1 VSTRGTQRRR
11 SLAVRALAL
20 VVAASINLCGAL
32 PAGAIVTVGVAHGYG
47 SQADLTLGPAP
58 PLTIF
63 SQPSIVNGAP
73 APFVGNANLPALN
86 VSTEFNGFT
95 MAEFITGDS
104 DVNISSNVDGLLG
117 VRSASADS
125 TVADVEVRVFSQIPP
140 LIPTTFTTLF
150 ELNATE
156 IFSSVDVSGDFAAF
170 TASSVATLAGTGGLG
185 NDQASITVTTEF
197 DSETFLLAT
206 SPLPNSGFTI
216 LPGVG
221 PGEVEGLE
229 GKIQVIMNELTLSGD
244 GITEQGIDVKALH
257 VIFNSGMLAFP
268 PDLEQQAFF
277 GEFSVARSLARLE
290 AATSTPAVVPEPSTI
305 WLGLPAI
312 ALLAARRKRKWEN
325 VTG

>member
-1 VSTRGTQRRR
+1 MMKARGTQRGT
-11 SLAVRALAL
+11 LQAVHALAL
-20 VVAASINLCGAL
+20 VVAAGINLWGAL

-58 PLTIF
+58 ALAIF
-63 SQPSIVNGAP
+63 SQPSIVDGAP
-73 APFVGNANLPALN
+73 GPFVGNANLPALN
-86 VSTEFNGFT
+86 VSSEFNAFT

-104 DVNISSNVDGLLG
+104 DVNISSDVDGLLG
-117 VRSASADS
+117 VRSAAADS

-140 LIPTTFTTLF
+140 VVPTTFTTLF

-156 IFSSVDVSGDFAAF
+156 IASSADVGGDFGAFAA
-170 TASSVATLAGTGGLG
+170 ASTATLAGTGGPG

-206 SPLPNSGFTI
+206 SPAPNSGFTI
-216 LPGVG
+216 VPGVG

-229 GKIQVIMNELTLSGD
+229 GTIQVILNELTLSGN
-244 GITEQGIDVKALH
+244 GITEREVDVKALR

-268 PDLEQQAFF
+268 PDLEQHVFF

-290 AATSTPAVVPEPSTI
+290 AQTSTPTVVPEPSTI
-305 WLGLPAI
+305 WLGLSGL
-312 ALLAARRKRKWEN
+312 ALLRRRRR
-325 VTG
+325 